1 MVEVPVSALLR
12 VPRMFDPNT
21 MADMIARISLLWLN
35 FFFIIRLF
43 VENIYLDTAIE
54 VVETIF
60 RIWIYSSFPMI

>member
-1 MVEVPVSALLR
+1 
-12 VPRMFDPNT
+12 MFDPNT